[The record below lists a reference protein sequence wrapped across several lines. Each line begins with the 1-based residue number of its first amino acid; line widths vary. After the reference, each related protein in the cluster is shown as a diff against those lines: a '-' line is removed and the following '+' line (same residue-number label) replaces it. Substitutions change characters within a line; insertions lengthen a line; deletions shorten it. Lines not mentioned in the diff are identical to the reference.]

1 MTHRETGQ
9 PALTDLASDL
19 DHGFSLPASWYTDPA
34 IVDLERERIFGHH
47 WQYAGRSAQVAEVGD
62 YFTSLTGGDLPV
74 VVVRSE
80 DGLRAF
86 VNVCRHRRHEVMSGA
101 GNRKVLQCPYHAW
114 TYSLDGCLK
123 AAPRSER
130 EYGFDKKDF
139 PLLSVQ
145 VDTWGPWVFVNPDL
159 KAGPLASIL
168 GELPQIIAHSGL
180 DLAQLQFWQREEW
193 TSDSNWKVGLENYL
207 ECYHCPTQ
215 HPEFSA
221 VIDVNPDTYSLRS
234 YKWFCSQ
241 VGPVRSAVLEGKS
254 KKKLAYDAR
263 GTLTQSQYHFLWPN
277 LTININPG
285 YPNLSL
291 DVWIPD
297 SPGRTRGFSEHYF
310 GPDVPEDFVQQML
323 AFDQL
328 VAAQDEALTNS
339 VQRGLRAG
347 LPAQGRFLI
356 NSEHLVIHFQR
367 LVLAAL
373 S

>member
-1 MTHRETGQ
+1 MRQQPPGQ
-9 PALTDLASDL
+9 TTTTDLARGL
-19 DHGFSLPASWYTDPA
+19 DRGFSLPASWYTDPA
-34 IVDLERERIFGHH
+34 IVDLERERIFRHH
-47 WQYAGRSAQVAEVGD
+47 WQYLGRVAQVAKVGD
-62 YFTSLTGGDLPV
+62 YFTELVGDLPV

-80 DGLRAF
+80 EGLRGF

-101 GNRKVLQCPYHAW
+101 GNRKILQCPYHAW
-114 TYSLDGCLK
+114 TYELNGHLRT
-123 AAPRSER
+123 APRSER
-130 EYGFDKKDF
+130 EAGFNKEDF

-159 KAGPLASIL
+159 EARPLASVL
-168 GELPQIIAHSGL
+168 GELPQILAHSGV
-180 DLAQLQFWQREEW
+180 DLSLLQFWQREEW
-193 TSDSNWKVGLENYL
+193 ASESNWKVGLENYL

-221 VIDVNPDTYSLRS
+221 VIDVNPATYSLRAHE
-234 YKWFCSQ
+234 WFCSQ

-254 KKKLAYDAR
+254 RKKIAYDAR
-263 GTLTQSQYHFLWPN
+263 GAVTQSQYHFLWPN

-297 SPGRTRGFSEHYF
+297 GPGRTRGFSEYYF
-310 GPDVPEDFVQQML
+310 GPEVPEDFAREMM

-328 VAAQDEALTNS
+328 VSAQDEALTDS

-356 NSEHLVIHFQR
+356 NSEHLVLHFQR